1 MRGVIVGG
9 LLLFAAADILLAWF
23 VFLGRNWARVLV
35 MTLSTLA
42 IVVHAVGWATGTTT
56 LTLATNLPGLSVD
69 ILLILALSS
78 ERALTYARRTRKVP
92 KRISG
97 RPGDS
102 AAI

>member
-1 MRGVIVGG
+1 MIWLWIGFIA
-9 LLLFAAADILLAWF
+9 F
-23 VFLGRNWARVLV
+23 
-35 MTLSTLA
+35 
-42 IVVHAVGWATGTTT
+42 
-56 LTLATNLPGLSVD
+56 

>member
-1 MRGVIVGG
+1 MRRRGIERGDRVLGPGHPNPDRLRVLLVLGG
-9 LLLFAAADILLAWF
+9 LIFAAVGTAMGDTF
-23 VFLGRNWARVLV
+23 FLR
-35 MTLSTLA
+35 
-42 IVVHAVGWATGTTT
+42 
-56 LTLATNLPGLSVD
+56 LATEALIFAGLALSVD

>member
-1 MRGVIVGG
+1 
-9 LLLFAAADILLAWF
+9 
-23 VFLGRNWARVLV
+23 VLV

-42 IVVHAVGWATGTTT
+42 IVVQAVGWATGTTT

-69 ILLILALSS
+69 ILLILALSG